1 MITMKIDI
9 YNMKA
14 EKSGSVEIKNLVPV
28 RPDIIKKAVLALQSS
43 QRQPYGSAPDAG
55 MRHSA
60 DVSRRRRKYRGSYGK
75 GISRVPRKVH
85 TRRGIQFFWVGAEA
99 PGTVGGRRAHSPKAS
114 KIWAKAINRKERRL
128 AITSAIAATFDRELV
143 VNRGHVVPD
152 TYPLA
157 ITADIEQM
165 SKTQEVMALLEK
177 LGFSEE
183 IERKA
188 ERKIRAGK
196 GTMRGRKYQGGTSL
210 LIVVSE
216 NCPLKDA
223 LGNVRG
229 IDVARI
235 DELNAE
241 LLAPGTHPGRA
252 TVFTDKALERY
263 HEVSA

>member
-1 MITMKIDI
+1 MKIDI
-9 YNMKA
+9 YNAQA
-14 EKSGSVEIKNLVPV
+14 EKSGTVEIKNLAPV
-28 RPDIIKKAVLALQSS
+28 RPDIIKRAVLALQSS
-43 QRQPYGSAPDAG
+43 QRQPYGAAPEAG
-55 MRHSA
+55 MRHSSEI
-60 DVSRRRRKYRGSYGK
+60 SRRRRKYRGSYGK
-75 GISRVPRKVH
+75 GISRVPRKIH
-85 TRRGIQFFWVGAEA
+85 TRRGMQFFWVGTTM
-99 PGTVGGRRAHSPKAS
+99 PGTVGGRRAHPPKAE
-114 KIWAKAINRKERRL
+114 KIWEKLINKKERRM

-143 VNRGHVVPD
+143 ANRGHVIPD

-157 ITADIEQM
+157 LAADVEAIG
-165 SKTQEVMALLEK
+165 KTKDALILLDK
-177 LGFSEE
+177 LGFGEE

-188 ERKIRAGK
+188 DRTIRAGK
-196 GTMRGRKYQGGTSL
+196 GKMRARKYQGGTSL

-252 TVFTDKALERY
+252 TLFTDKALERY
-263 HEVSA
+263 YEVSA